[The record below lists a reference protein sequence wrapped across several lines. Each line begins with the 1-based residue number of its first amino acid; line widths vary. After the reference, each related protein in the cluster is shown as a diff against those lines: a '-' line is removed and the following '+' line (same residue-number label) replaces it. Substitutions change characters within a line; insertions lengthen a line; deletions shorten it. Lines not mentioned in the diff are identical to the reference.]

1 MSDYPNP
8 LTDYS
13 PQMESNEPSDFARR
27 ATANVFSEDD
37 ELELASEF
45 LEINNEEELQEF
57 VDGLIKQTEH
67 GLNATVDPSMEQD
80 LGDILKSVAK
90 VALPIA
96 GGVLGGYFGGPAG
109 AALGSNLASQAG
121 HAFGLELEGL
131 SPEDSEFEVS
141 KQFVRFAGTTVKN
154 ALEAAPHTDPAYVA
168 RSAAV
173 KAAQMHAPGLMNV
186 ATRDRSDGAGNRGR
200 SVQPSSHDKGDMTVP
215 NLNGTQNGSQSN
227 GFRGALPRNAM
238 VLSEEEQIDIASEL
252 MELESEE
259 EFENFLGDLISHGAE
274 AAGKFISSPT
284 GQALGQ
290 VLKDTAKQ
298 LLPVAGQAV
307 GTYFGGSTGGQI
319 GGALGTAASN
329 LFEAES
335 EEQEWEAAN
344 TFVKVVVDAVNNAGD
359 APAGTNPDAVARD
372 AVAEAIHVHAP
383 HLADAYSRGGRSRRR
398 QHSGR
403 WVQHGGRIFVIGA

>member
-1 MSDYPNP
+1 
-8 LTDYS
+8 
-13 PQMESNEPSDFARR
+13 
-27 ATANVFSEDD
+27 
-37 ELELASEF
+37 
-45 LEINNEEELQEF
+45 
-57 VDGLIKQTEH
+57 
-67 GLNATVDPSMEQD
+67 
-80 LGDILKSVAK
+80 
-90 VALPIA
+90 
-96 GGVLGGYFGGPAG
+96 
-109 AALGSNLASQAG
+109 
-121 HAFGLELEGL
+121 LEGL